1 MQPQSEIR
9 VNYQLVR
16 LLPEDPRYPKSLKYS
31 KHPPSHS
38 IIMAIGNL
46 DILKNKSLAMFCST
60 KCPGQLILQTYDLS
74 QSLREAGLT
83 VIGGFHSPMEKE
95 CLALLLRGKQP
106 VIICPARTLHKMRL
120 PKEWKLP
127 LEQGRLLLLS
137 PFEEKLR
144 RATADLAQIRNKFVT
159 AIAAA
164 IFIAH
169 ATEGSKS
176 EKLSREVLVWSK
188 PVLTLPAPENARLI
202 ALGATAI
209 SIDNFLEFFKKMVTS
224 IEVFRPGLVD

>member
-1 MQPQSEIR
+1 
-9 VNYQLVR
+9 
-16 LLPEDPRYPKSLKYS
+16 
-31 KHPPSHS
+31 
-38 IIMAIGNL
+38 MALGNL
-46 DILKNKSLAMFCST
+46 DILNDNSLAFFCST
-60 KCPGQLILQTYDLS
+60 KCPGQLILQTYDLAR
-74 QSLREAGLT
+74 SLREAGVT

-95 CLALLLRGKQP
+95 CLAILLRSKQP

-137 PFEEKLR
+137 PFEDKLR
-144 RATADLAQIRNKFVT
+144 RTTADQAQMRNKFVAT
-159 AIAAA
+159 IAAA

-176 EKLSREVLVWSK
+176 EKLSREMLACGK
-188 PVLTLPAPENARLI
+188 PLLTLPAPDNARLI

-209 SIDNFLEFFKKMVTS
+209 AIDNFPEIIKKFLGS
-224 IEVFRPGLVD
+224 DQFEN